1 MTSSL
6 SFERMKRDVS
16 EQIDSYMQEVIDEIR
31 TIYKRSKLDYVDKRD
46 ISNELRE
53 LLQYIEDTV
62 MIEGVGDDV

>member
-6 SFERMKRDVS
+6 SFERLKRDVS
-16 EQIDSYMQEVIDEIR
+16 EQIDTYMQEVIDEIR

>member
-6 SFERMKRDVS
+6 SFEHLKRDVA
-16 EQIDSYMQEVIDEIR
+16 EQIDTYMQEVIDEIR

-53 LLQYIEDTV
+53 LLQFIEDTV
-62 MIEGVGDDV
+62 FIEGVSEDA

>member
-6 SFERMKRDVS
+6 SFEHLKRDVA
-16 EQIDSYMQEVIDEIR
+16 EQIDTYMQEVIDEIR

-53 LLQYIEDTV
+53 LLQFIEDTV

>member
-6 SFERMKRDVS
+6 SFERLKRDVS
-16 EQIDSYMQEVIDEIR
+16 EQIDTYMQEVIDEIR

-46 ISNELRE
+46 ISNELLE

>member
-6 SFERMKRDVS
+6 SFERLKRDVS
-16 EQIDSYMQEVIDEIR
+16 EQIDTYMQEVIDEIR

-62 MIEGVGDDV
+62 FIEGVSEDA

>member
-6 SFERMKRDVS
+6 SFERMKRDVA

-62 MIEGVGDDV
+62 MIEEVGGDV